1 MARDVLTRL
10 ADASNEEAENLRR
23 ASLLYEGVLQENED
37 DETFGDFDTPYI
49 DSYAS
54 QGTQAFIT
62 MTNLSLSEFNR
73 LWSLCECEANAAWY
87 DGRCRK
93 NRVSAK
99 DAFFML
105 LTLLKHYNTW
115 DKHAA
120 GTSNI

>member
-23 ASLLYEGVLQENED
+23 ASLLYEGVLHENED
-37 DETFGDFDTPYI
+37 DENFGDFDTPYI

-54 QGTQAFIT
+54 HGTQAFIT

-73 LWSLCECEANAAWY
+73 LWSLCEYEVNAAWGE
-87 DGRCRK
+87 GRGRK

-105 LTLLKHYNTW
+105 LTLLKHYNT
-115 DKHAA
+115 
-120 GTSNI
+120 